1 MNKHKLKIGAV
12 GLALVVGLAGCQQNP
27 TQEDT
32 GRVVG
37 GIIGGVLGSKM
48 GKGSGKT
55 AGAIAG
61 TLLGAYIGGS
71 IGRQMDA
78 DDRRRANN
86 ALEYNRDNQ
95 PASWTNP
102 NSGTRYDVT
111 PQRTYYREEQPCRE
125 YATKAIIGGK
135 EEVVYGTACRQPDG
149 SWQAAN

>member
-1 MNKHKLKIGAV
+1 MNKHILKIGAA
-12 GLALVVGLAGCQQNP
+12 GLTLVLGLSGCAQNP

-37 GIIGGVLGSKM
+37 GILGGVIGSRF
-48 GKGSGKT
+48 GEGSGKT
-55 AGAIAG
+55 AAVIGGA
-61 TLLGAYIGGS
+61 LLGAYLGGE
-71 IGRQMDA
+71 IGRSMDA
-78 DDRRRANN
+78 NDRRRAND

-95 PASWTNP
+95 PATWTNP
-102 NSGTRYDVT
+102 NSGVSYDVT
-111 PQRTYYREEQPCRE
+111 PQRTYYQNDAPCRE